1 MDSAGG
7 SAKSAR
13 DRQTQAVMAL
23 QGKVLNAEKNDLAKL
38 LNNNEIKNMIQAFGC
53 GIGKEFDYNKLRYHK
68 IIIMADADKL
78 ICPLGK

>member
-13 DRQTQAVMAL
+13 DRQTQAIMNL

-68 IIIMADADKL
+68 IIIMTDADKL

>member
-13 DRQTQAVMAL
+13 DRQTQAIMNL
-23 QGKVLNAEKNDLAKL
+23 QGKVLNAEKNDLTKL

-68 IIIMADADKL
+68 IIIMTDADKL
-78 ICPLGK
+78 LCPLGK

>member
-13 DRQTQAVMAL
+13 DRQTQAIMAL

-38 LNNNEIKNMIQAFGC
+38 LNNNEIKNIIQVLGC
-53 GIGKEFDYNKLRYHK
+53 GIGKEFNYDKLRYHK
-68 IIIMADADKL
+68 IVIMADSDKL
-78 ICPLGK
+78 LCPLGK